1 MASTGAVTKPVL
13 LVFAD
18 GAAFLKAYRTFGDV
32 GALYVRD
39 RDDLVEGE
47 ELELEIA
54 FAKGA
59 MVFNTQGKVIEH
71 TGIHPG
77 QGNKKSALI
86 QLGADK
92 KLRDLMVAYAQGKR
106 DPHLRKRLRRLPL
119 RIPVEYTEDTAFK
132 QGTTEDLSREGA
144 AINADGGIPEGPL
157 VAIRLRPPLGEAL
170 LINGEVCWRR
180 YDPPGFGVRFL
191 IAEDAKRRRVN
202 EMVESVARAQN
213 ESTDDD
219 D

>member
-39 RDDLVEGE
+39 RDDLVEGDL
-47 ELELEIA
+47 LELEIA

-71 TGIHPG
+71 TGIRPG
-77 QGNKKSALI
+77 QSSKSALI

-119 RIPVEYTEDTAFK
+119 CIPVDYTEDTEFRPGA
-132 QGTTEDLSREGA
+132 TEDLSREGA
-144 AINADGGIPEGPL
+144 AIKAEGGIPEGPL
-157 VAIRLRPPLGEAL
+157 VALRLRPPAGDAL
-170 LINGEVCWRR
+170 TINAEVCWRR
-180 YDPPGFGVRFL
+180 HEPAGFGVRFL
-191 IAEDAKRRRVN
+191 IADDSKRRRVA
-202 EMVESVARAQN
+202 ELVDSLARTHN

-219 D
+219 

>member
-1 MASTGAVTKPVL
+1 MTSTGAVTKPVL

-39 RDDLVEGE
+39 RDDLVEGDQ
-47 ELELEIA
+47 LELEIA

-71 TGIHPG
+71 TGIRPG
-77 QGNKKSALI
+77 QGSKSALI

-132 QGTTEDLSREGA
+132 PGTTEDLSREGA
-144 AINADGGIPEGPL
+144 AINAEGGIPEGPL
-157 VAIRLRPPLGEAL
+157 VALRLRPPLGDAL
-170 LINGEVCWRR
+170 LINAEVCWRR
-180 YDPPGFGVRFL
+180 YEPAGFGVRFL
-191 IAEDAKRRRVN
+191 ISDDVKRRRVA
-202 EMVESVARAQN
+202 ELVDSLARAHN
-213 ESTDDD
+213 ESTEDD
-219 D
+219 